1 MKKTL
6 FLSSLCFL
14 LVGGGFKP
22 AAAPVS
28 AEVPSA
34 NNQLVSDSTQ
44 TSAAGQTQVE
54 LLTTGTEPR
63 QELRFKPQVNA
74 KQTVTLTMNMDVA
87 TSVEGGSGP
96 KFQIPASTM
105 KMDTVVTQVDP
116 NGDIHFQFTY
126 TDADVVADPSVP
138 PEMLNA
144 MQSAIKKVVGVS
156 GTSIIDNRGQTKSG
170 SFVLPEGSD
179 PITKQLFN
187 QVSNSLDQFSS
198 SVPQEAVG
206 VGAKW
211 RVSDSLNVGG
221 INLNQSVIYEL
232 VSLKDN
238 VATLNVSIEQQANAQ
253 DVNIPGVAPKGA
265 SFSLKSLTSKGQGQ
279 MIIPLDAI
287 MPTRSTMS
295 ISSQNEMNIK
305 EANSSEGVTVGTQLS
320 VQANLESQSQ

>member
-1 MKKTL
+1 MKK
-6 FLSSLCFL
+6 
-14 LVGGGFKP
+14 LVFVGSVCLVYAIAGLK
-22 AAAPVS
+22 AAPASIS
-28 AEVPSA
+28 ATPLRVA
-34 NNQLVSDSTQ
+34 QNNT
-44 TSAAGQTQVE
+44 APIPPTQVQ
-54 LLTTGTEPR
+54 LLTAGAEPR
-63 QELRFKPQVNA
+63 QELRFKPQVNS
-74 KQTVTLTMNMDVA
+74 KQTMRIAMNMDAA
-87 TSVEGGSGP
+87 TTFGGQVLP
-96 KFQIPASTM
+96 KFKIPASVM
-105 KMDTVVTQVDP
+105 KMEVLVTQVDA
-116 NGDIHFQFTY
+116 NGDIHYKFSY
-126 TDADVVADPSVP
+126 TDADVVADPSVS
-138 PEMLNA
+138 PEMVNA

-198 SVPQEAVG
+198 PVPQEAVG

-238 VATLNVSIEQQANAQ
+238 VATLNVSLEQQANAQ

-295 ISSQNEMNIK
+295 INSQNEMNIK

-320 VQANLESQSQ
+320 MQMNLESQSQ